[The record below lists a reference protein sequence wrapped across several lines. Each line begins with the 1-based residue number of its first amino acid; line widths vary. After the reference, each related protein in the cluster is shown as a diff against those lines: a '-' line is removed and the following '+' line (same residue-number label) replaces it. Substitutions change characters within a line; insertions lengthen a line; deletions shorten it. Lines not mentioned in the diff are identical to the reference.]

1 MTLFTELKLLL
12 KFWLVVLAY
21 IVFLGLVL
29 QDWGRAVIQGIL
41 WGLVM
46 AFVSPRVFDW
56 VAERELKKSFERKKR
71 EE

>member
-1 MTLFTELKLLL
+1 MTLFTELKMLL
-12 KFWLVVLAY
+12 KFWLVVLVY

-29 QDWGRAVIQGIL
+29 QDWGRAVIQGTL

-56 VAERELKKSFERKKR
+56 VAERAKEKL
-71 EE
+71 